1 MGKKR
6 KIGKDKKKNDK
17 LARKGK
23 KTGIDRNRVEV
34 A

>member
-1 MGKKR
+1 MGMKR
-6 KIGKDKKKNDK
+6 KIGKDLKNDK

-23 KTGIDRNRVEV
+23 KTGIDRKQVEV